1 MLPNLNFRP
10 DVCDVCGEHI
20 SYMKPCS
27 NCEKIK
33 KLEGLIC
40 PCCKGTDI
48 YLSQS
53 FESNGIMG
61 PGFSSWVTSENFV
74 CLTCGVMFLD
84 VRKK

>member
-1 MLPNLNFRP
+1 MLWNRT
-10 DVCDVCGEHI
+10 DYKKCEKCGEDVDI
-20 SYMKPCS
+20 MKPCRH
-27 NCEKIK
+27 CELKA

-40 PCCKGTDI
+40 PCCKGTNI
-48 YLSQS
+48 HLSQQRD
-53 FESNGIMG
+53 SNGIMG